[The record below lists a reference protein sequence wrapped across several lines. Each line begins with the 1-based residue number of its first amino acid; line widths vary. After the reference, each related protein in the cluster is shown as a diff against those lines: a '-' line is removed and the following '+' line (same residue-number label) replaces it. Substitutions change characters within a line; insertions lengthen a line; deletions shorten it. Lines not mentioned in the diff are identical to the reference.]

1 MCSKLTDGELKNCT
15 CKLAHLCK
23 RRVKTE
29 PGETQ
34 PAPLFT
40 VNHFKINSLP
50 AYHALAYTVNFL
62 GSGSRY
68 TENQ

>member
-1 MCSKLTDGELKNCT
+1 MCSKLTDGDLKNCT

-40 VNHFKINSLP
+40 VNHFEINSLP
-50 AYHALAYTVNFL
+50 AHHTPAYAANFL
-62 GSGSRY
+62 RSGSRHI
-68 TENQ
+68 EKQ